1 MKISQKVRY
10 TVIFFFLKKIPK
22 KTLLLDLLKQDPP
35 LSSTHKKTE
44 AEVISAI
51 GTILTNSKDW
61 DQHRTRRTKNNTSH
75 HEEDIDRKSVV

>member
-1 MKISQKVRY
+1 MENKYVMKMN
-10 TVIFFFLKKIPK
+10 TPTFFNCLKEV
-22 KTLLLDLLKQDPP
+22 

-51 GTILTNSKDW
+51 GTVLTNSKDW

-75 HEEDIDRKSVV
+75 HEEDIANEEAA